1 MSVFGNILSK
11 LTGHSS
17 AHAAPATASGAPP
30 AAGSPA
36 APAAAHGKMTPGPGA
51 PAETSTAPAAAAPTA
66 AATPAA
72 THGKTTP
79 GPAASAETSSAPAA
93 GATMT
98 ADATPA
104 PAALKDVDV
113 TAILDGLVAKAGQ
126 KLDWRHSIVD
136 LLKALDLDSNLSAR
150 KELARELHYA
160 GSADDTAAMNVWLIK
175 QVIVKLKEHGGK
187 LPADLAH

>member
-1 MSVFGNILSK
+1 MSIFGNIVSK
-11 LTGHSS
+11 LFGHSS
-17 AHAAPATASGAPP
+17 AHAAEAAPAAP

-36 APAAAHGKMTPGPGA
+36 A
-51 PAETSTAPAAAAPTA
+51 
-66 AATPAA
+66 PAA

-79 GPAASAETSSAPAA
+79 GPAASGETASAPAA
-93 GATMT
+93 AAPTTAAPQTAPKATAPTTAATPQTAPNASAPMA

-136 LLKALDLDSNLSAR
+136 LLKALDLDSSLSAR
-150 KELARELHYA
+150 KELASELHYS
-160 GSADDTAAMNVWLIK
+160 GSTEDSAAMNVWLIK

>member
-1 MSVFGNILSK
+1 MSIFSNILAK

-17 AHAAPATASGAPP
+17 AHAAE
-30 AAGSPA
+30 AAPA
-36 APAAAHGKMTPGPGA
+36 APAAQSPGH
-51 PAETSTAPAAAAPTA
+51 APAAASPAQAPE
-66 AATPAA
+66 A

-79 GPAASAETSSAPAA
+79 GPAASAPAAAPQTASAAPAP
-93 GATMT
+93 MT

-136 LLKALDLDSNLSAR
+136 LLKALDMDSSLSAR
-150 KELARELHYA
+150 KELAHELHYT
-160 GSADDTAAMNVWLIK
+160 GSTEDSASMNVWLSK
-175 QVIVKLKEHGGK
+175 QVLVKLAENGGK
-187 LPADLAH
+187 LPADLAG